1 MTRLSICLQE
11 FNSSCPTG
19 VVLEEI
25 DDDNVLHPQLIAS
38 DYASTVEDYV
48 EFVREHADKINAETE
63 INIAVS
69 MDDVESTAVL
79 EFGCEVA
86 KAIKEAIGNATRD
99 DIQ

>member
-25 DDDNVLHPQLIAS
+25 DDDNVNKPKYIAS
-38 DYASTVEDYV
+38 DYASDVADYV
-48 EFVREHADKINAETE
+48 EFAKEYADKINDETE
-63 INIAVS
+63 INIVVS

-79 EFGCEVA
+79 EFAAKVA
-86 KAIKEAIGNATRD
+86 KEIRNATRD

>member
-11 FNSSCPTG
+11 FNTNCPTG

-25 DDDNVLHPQLIAS
+25 DDDNPKYIAS
-38 DYASTVEDYV
+38 DYASDVADYV
-48 EFVREHADKINAETE
+48 EFAREYADKINDETE
-63 INIAVS
+63 INIVVS

-79 EFGCEVA
+79 EFAAKVA
-86 KAIKEAIGNATRD
+86 KEIRNATRD